1 MPQTCR
7 GHEPEAWRC
16 GAHRRFRYAVR
27 MRQHP
32 ERQTGTRARQLASA
46 IFAAL
51 LFIAVAPAARAQTAA
66 ATPTADPKDVGSIS
80 AIVTALYDVI
90 SGPAGKARDWDR
102 FRSLFASGA
111 RMIAVGRPKDQA
123 PHVGSFSVE
132 DYVKYDDA
140 PMRKSGFFERE
151 TGRATNE
158 FRGIASVFSAYESR
172 LKTDGPIFE
181 RGVNDIQLFNDGT
194 RWYIVTVFWDNAD
207 DAHPVPSLPA
217 PPTQ

>member
-1 MPQTCR
+1 
-7 GHEPEAWRC
+7 
-16 GAHRRFRYAVR
+16 
-27 MRQHP
+27 MRQRS
-32 ERQTGTRARQLASA
+32 ERPIGMRARWLAVPVL
-46 IFAAL
+46 AAL
-51 LFIAVAPAARAQTAA
+51 LLTALAPAARAQTAPGPA
-66 ATPTADPKDVGSIS
+66 TADPKDVGSIS

-90 SGPAGKARDWDR
+90 SGPAGKARNWDR

-111 RMIAVGRPKDQA
+111 RLIAVGRPRDKA

-132 DYVKYDDA
+132 DYIKFDDA
-140 PMRKSGFFERE
+140 PMIRSGFFERE

-158 FRGIASVFSAYESR
+158 FRGIASAFSAYESR
-172 LKTDGPIFE
+172 LKNDGPIFE

-217 PPTQ
+217 PQAQ